1 MCITHL
7 DGCLEVLRHFLEVH
21 VVAFDAH
28 ELLNAS
34 IGAATLLCAGKA
46 KRQHRIEGGSE
57 QNEVAGTWAAQLHAE
72 KREGEESRRIAILIS
87 EEAEKGK
94 EKEGDNYAPLVVFLA
109 AINRFI
115 FVAPPNCLTN
125 K

>member
-7 DGCLEVLRHFLEVH
+7 DGCLEVLRHFPEVH

-28 ELLNAS
+28 ELVNAT

-57 QNEVAGTWAAQLHAE
+57 QDDVAGTWAAQLHAE
-72 KREGEESRRIAILIS
+72 EREGERR
-87 EEAEKGK
+87 KQK
-94 EKEGDNYAPLVVFLA
+94 
-109 AINRFI
+109 
-115 FVAPPNCLTN
+115 NCN
-125 K
+125 ID

>member
-7 DGCLEVLRHFLEVH
+7 DGCLEVLRHFPEVH

-28 ELLNAS
+28 ELVNAT

-46 KRQHRIEGGSE
+46 KRQHRVQGGSE
-57 QNEVAGTWAAQLHAE
+57 QDDVAGTWAAQLHAE
-72 KREGEESRRIAILIS
+72 EREGEESRRIAILIS